1 MLRRNF
7 ASAGAAKRAI
17 GAVLLWLSLTGV
29 GVHAAAM
36 EQTPAALVGELQQKL
51 VAVWRSDA
59 GFDERFEALAP
70 PIEASHDLASMAR
83 FALGNRW
90 RELSGPQRERF
101 LAAFRRL
108 TIATYADRFD
118 EYGGERFIH
127 SGQRRLSPNKYL
139 VQTRLVLRDGSRI
152 RLDYLLHLE
161 NGQWQIVNVL
171 ADGVSE
177 LAIKRSEYTAFI
189 RDHGFA
195 ALVEE
200 LQRKVSRM
208 AGEQQSAPPRSVGG
222 AAIPERAVRAQA
234 RYPGEAHSTASRR
247 YASIASRCKPA

>member
-1 MLRRNF
+1 MLRRIF
-7 ASAGAAKRAI
+7 ASAVAANRAAI
-17 GAVLLWLSLTGV
+17 KAMLLWLSLAGV
-29 GVHAAAM
+29 GAHSAAT
-36 EQTPAALVGELQQKL
+36 EQSPADVVVGLQEKL

-59 GFDERFEALAP
+59 GFEQRFDTLAP
-70 PIEASHDLASMAR
+70 TVEASHDLASMAR

-90 RELSGPQRERF
+90 QELNASQRQPF

-118 EYGGERFIH
+118 EYGGERFVQ
-127 SGQRRLSPNKYL
+127 SGQRRLSPDKYL
-139 VQTRLVLRDGSRI
+139 VQTQLVLGDGSRV
-152 RLDYLLHLE
+152 RLDYLLHQE

-195 ALVEE
+195 ALVKE

-208 AGEQQSAPPRSVGG
+208 AGEQHGAPERSVSG
-222 AAIPERAVRAQA
+222 AAIPARRA
-234 RYPGEAHSTASRR
+234 TA
-247 YASIASRCKPA
+247 